1 MDLMIMA
8 QYTHA
13 KTSHDNQNIKML
25 SWDCIIICRVILE
38 TYSLTQPQL
47 SNRLQWQHKGDI
59 IFDGYQ
65 VCMSYSQSVV
75 L

>member
-1 MDLMIMA
+1 
-8 QYTHA
+8 
-13 KTSHDNQNIKML
+13 
-25 SWDCIIICRVILE
+25 LE

-65 VCMSYSQSVV
+65 VCMS
-75 L
+75 